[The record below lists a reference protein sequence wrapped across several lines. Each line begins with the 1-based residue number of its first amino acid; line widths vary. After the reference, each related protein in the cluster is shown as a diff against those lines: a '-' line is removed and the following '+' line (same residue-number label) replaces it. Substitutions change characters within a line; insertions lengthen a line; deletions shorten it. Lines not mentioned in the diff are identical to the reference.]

1 MTPAAPT
8 IRPLTTAD
16 APAYRALR
24 LSALKTNPESYLAT
38 YESES
43 QKSVETMAWE
53 LRQWTQPP
61 ANGYYGLFLQSQ
73 PSGEN
78 HLVGYAQLDQIFM
91 PKQRHIAYLYNLYI
105 DPAHRGQGYATKLIE
120 HLSSLA
126 RETAGV
132 ERLFITC
139 NRHNTAAQAL
149 YQKLGFRQYAL
160 REKSVKWQGEYDD
173 ELEMVKEL

>member
-1 MTPAAPT
+1 MPLATPI

-24 LSALKTNPESYLAT
+24 LAALQHNPESYLAT
-38 YESES
+38 YESEN
-43 QKSVETMAWE
+43 QKSVDTIAWE
-53 LRQWTQPP
+53 LRQWTRPP
-61 ANGYYGLFLQSQ
+61 VNGYYGLFV
-73 PSGEN
+73 EN
-78 HLVGYAQLDQIFM
+78 QLIGYAQLDQIFVV
-91 PKQRHIAYLYNLYI
+91 KQRHIAHLYNLYI
-105 DPAHRGQGYATKLIE
+105 DPTHRGQGHATKLIE
-120 HLSSLA
+120 HLTQLA
-126 RETAGV
+126 REKAGV